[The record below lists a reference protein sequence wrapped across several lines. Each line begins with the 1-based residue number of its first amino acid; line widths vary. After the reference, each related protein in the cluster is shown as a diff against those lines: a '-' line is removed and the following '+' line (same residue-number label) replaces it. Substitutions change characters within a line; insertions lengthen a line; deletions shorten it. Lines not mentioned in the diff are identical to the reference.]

1 MNSIR
6 RIVGFVDSQL
16 SSLSHWPL
24 FLSFISSSNWF
35 HNDYLNWY
43 WLLQVVF
50 ENLSIQ
56 WMKIVDWRLIRVLMI
71 EVNMITYE
79 VWGPPQCTQGLRS
92 LCIYER
98 IGEFEYHG
106 LIMNEIL
113 ILWIDSFDRK
123 ANILRAVDNHNDSVI
138 F

>member
-6 RIVGFVDSQL
+6 MNSPICWFSSQVYL
-16 SSLSHWPL
+16 IDHSFSHSDPHQID
-24 FLSFISSSNWF
+24 FMMIISI
-35 HNDYLNWY
+35 DIDCYK
-43 WLLQVVF
+43 VVF

-71 EVNMITYE
+71 EVNIITYE

-123 ANILRAVDNHNDSVI
+123 GNILRAVDNHNDSVI